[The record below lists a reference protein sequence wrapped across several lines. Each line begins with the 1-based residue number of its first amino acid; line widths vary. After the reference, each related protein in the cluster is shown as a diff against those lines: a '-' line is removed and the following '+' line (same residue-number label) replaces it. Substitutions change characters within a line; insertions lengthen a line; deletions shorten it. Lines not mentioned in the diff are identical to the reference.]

1 MPSPDKMV
9 AGIIRNLPEKTGR
22 SLDEWTALLDRE
34 LPGAPFGERHE
45 YLVREHGLGR
55 GQARTIVHLGSYESR
70 PADDDLV
77 AAQYD
82 GAKAAPRPI
91 FDAGGRGGRSMTPSS
106 ARSRGSAATS
116 RSSPAARTCRSAGDG
131 NSGSCRHRRAHAST

>member
-70 PADDDLV
+70 PAGDDLL

-82 GAKAAPRPI
+82 GAEAPARPI
-91 FDAGGRGGRSMTPSS
+91 YDAVVGAVARLGGDVAIEPRRTYVSFGR
-106 ARSRGSAATS
+106 
-116 RSSPAARTCRSAGDG
+116 
-131 NSGSCRHRRAHAST
+131 RRQFGL